1 MCVCVGLM
9 YFSWSKH
16 LQMSTERQK
25 HGLTRNMHDSTIKTL
40 IYTDEKGLLRVI
52 SQLIQLGNKLVLKI
66 RSKSLSFGLI
76 ELLLLILCNEC
87 SISLWLPYCI
97 TELVINLQYLQYS
110 MKSLSPKRSKQD
122 RSPIDR
128 VRAKLKG
135 RLN

>member
-1 MCVCVGLM
+1 
-9 YFSWSKH
+9 
-16 LQMSTERQK
+16 MSTERLK

-40 IYTDEKGLLRVI
+40 IYTDKKGLLRVI

-76 ELLLLILCNEC
+76 EFLLLILCNEC
-87 SISLWLPYCI
+87 SIPLWLPYCI

-122 RSPIDR
+122 QSPIDR